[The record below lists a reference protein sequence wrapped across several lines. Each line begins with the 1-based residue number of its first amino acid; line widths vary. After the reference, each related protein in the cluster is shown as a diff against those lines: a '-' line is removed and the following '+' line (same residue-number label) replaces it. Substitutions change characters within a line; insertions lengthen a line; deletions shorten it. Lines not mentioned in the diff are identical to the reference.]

1 MPEQDTRDYVGLDIA
16 KSQLDYAI
24 APTNEGQLPYSRK
37 GLTELVEKLRR
48 LRRPC
53 VICEATG
60 GYERRVL
67 AALLQAGIEVCL
79 VMPGRVRAFAKA
91 EGLLAKTDRIDARL
105 LRRFGQTLA
114 PRAYRAPS
122 VAVEELRALLD
133 YRRLLVEQLAELK
146 GRQEVAVPTL
156 RELLTHHEAMLEAA
170 LAKAEAAITAH
181 TEKSAELCAKAQRLQ
196 QVKGVGPILAGT
208 LLAHVPELGQITDKV
223 LSSLIGVAPHPHDS
237 ATTSRPRHVR
247 GGRHLVRRVLY
258 MSAVCAARFNPHL
271 RMFYRRLI
279 AAGKP
284 AKVAIV
290 AVMRK
295 LLCLLNR
302 LIAQPDFVLA

>member
-24 APTNEGQLPYSRK
+24 AETNEGQLPYGSK
-37 GLTELVEKLRR
+37 GLIELVEKVRQLP
-48 LRRPC
+48 RPC
-53 VICEATG
+53 VICESTG
-60 GYERRVL
+60 GYERRVMEV
-67 AALLQAGIEVCL
+67 LLKAGIEVCL

-105 LRRFGQTLA
+105 LRRFGQKLA

-122 VAVEELRALLD
+122 AAVEELRALLD

-146 GRQEVAVPTL
+146 SRQEVAVPAL
-156 RELLTHHEAMLEAA
+156 RELLEQHEVILEAA
-170 LAKAEAAITAH
+170 WAKAEAAITAH
-181 TEKSAELCAKAQRLQ
+181 LEKSAELCAKAQRLQ
-196 QVKGVGPILAGT
+196 QVKGVGPILACT
-208 LLAHVPELGQITDKV
+208 LLAHVTELGQITDKA

-247 GGRHLVRRVLY
+247 GGRNIVRRVLY

-271 RMFYRRLI
+271 KVFYRRLI
-279 AAGKP
+279 EAGKP

-302 LIAQPDFVLA
+302 LIAKPDFILA